1 MSVLTTTT
9 SSDELTNRLQ
19 EMAPAR
25 IRRQSEEVKPLLAHR
40 NQLVRWAAAEALGR
54 AGLGAAELRERL
66 GAERNEVVLAEITE
80 SLASLKDEASLPR
93 LRSLAEEHPSAL
105 VRSYALLAIADISGK
120 EALPYLRD
128 RLARERSRRVK
139 ASLRCALFAKGADE
153 VLPDLLKDLRSND
166 FKVRRSVA
174 NLLHH
179 YAPRRQRPV
188 ILAALREAADRETQP
203 GARGD
208 LERAVEELS

>member
-1 MSVLTTTT
+1 MLLLNTS

-19 EMAPAR
+19 EMTPAR
-25 IRRQSEEVKPLLAHR
+25 IRKQSEEVKSLLAHR
-40 NQLVRWAAAEALGR
+40 NQLVRWAAAAALGR
-54 AGLGAAELRERL
+54 ARLGAPELRERL
-66 GAERNEVVLAEITE
+66 AKERTEIVLTEVAE

-93 LRSLAEEHPSAL
+93 LRSLAEEHSSTL
-105 VRSYALLAIADISGK
+105 VRNYALLAIADISGK

-139 ASLRCALFAKGADE
+139 ASLRCALFAKGAGD
-153 VLPDLLKDLRSND
+153 VLPDLLKDLRSSD
-166 FKVRRSVA
+166 FKVRRGVA

-188 ILAALREAADRETQP
+188 LLAALREAADRETLP
-203 GARGD
+203 GARAD
-208 LERAVEELS
+208 LERAIEELS

>member
-1 MSVLTTTT
+1 MLLLNTS

-25 IRRQSEEVKPLLAHR
+25 IRKQAEEVKPLLAHR

-54 AGLGAAELRERL
+54 AGLGADELRERL
-66 GAERNEVVLAEITE
+66 GTERNELVLSEIAE

-93 LRSLAEEHPSAL
+93 LRSLAEEHSSTL
-105 VRSYALLAIADISGK
+105 VRNYALLAIADISGK

-139 ASLRCALFAKGADE
+139 AFLRCALFAKGAGE
-153 VLPDLLKDLRSND
+153 VLPGLLKDLRSND
-166 FKVRRSVA
+166 PRVRRGVA
-174 NLLHH
+174 NLLYH

-188 ILAALREAADRETQP
+188 LLAALREAADRETQP

-208 LERAVEELS
+208 LERAIAELS